1 MNELEGIIKS
11 ADEDGV
17 RIRAMV
23 IISPNNPAG
32 FLFTHD

>member
-1 MNELEGIIKS
+1 MNELEEIMQR
-11 ADEDGV
+11 ATEDGV

>member
-1 MNELEGIIKS
+1 MNEMENIIAQSVKEGIKIK
-11 ADEDGV
+11 
-17 RIRAMV
+17 AMV

>member
-1 MNELEGIIKS
+1 MDELEGIMKT
-11 ADEDGV
+11 ANDEGIRV
-17 RIRAMV
+17 RAMV

>member
-1 MNELEGIIKS
+1 MDELEGIIKT
-11 ADEDGV
+11 ANEEGV